1 VDLVFIHGPAAV
13 GKLTVATSLAALTG
27 LKLFHNHLVVDAV
40 HAVFDFGSPPFVRL
54 REAMWLQTFEAAAAE
69 DRSLIF
75 TFAPED
81 TVRFAF
87 IDSAVAVVEA
97 AGGRVRF
104 VELTCPVEEQERRVE
119 APSRAAFGKL
129 RSLELLRSLR
139 ARGSQ
144 DFPPLPAEVT
154 IDTAIFQPAEAAER
168 IAAAL
173 ALPRVS
179 A

>member
-1 VDLVFIHGPAAV
+1 MDLVFIHGPAAV
-13 GKLTVATSLAALTG
+13 GKLTVAKALTALTG

-40 HAVFDFGSPPFVRL
+40 HAVFDFGSPPFVQL
-54 REAMWLQTFEAAAAE
+54 REAMWLQVFEAAAVE

-75 TFAPED
+75 TFAPEN
-81 TVRFAF
+81 TVSPDF
-87 IDSAVAVVEA
+87 IGRAVSVVEG

-104 VELTCPVEEQERRVE
+104 VELTCPVEAQERRVE

-139 ARGSQ
+139 AHGSQ

-154 IDTAIFQPAEAAER
+154 VDTGALDPEQAAER

-173 ALPRVS
+173 ALQRVS